1 MAGPDCACLQ
11 WAWQV
16 CQTGFNRRT
25 THPTRYSIYSC
36 LRTSAARKAAISLKF
51 KPPALDKFGVFLI
64 LSVKTAI
71 ARRNDVST
79 LACSAYFRQNWPV
92 NNTKNDSS
100 SSRPMS
106 MAKLSTQS

>member
-1 MAGPDCACLQ
+1 MANRVCAWLQ

-36 LRTSAARKAAISLKF
+36 LRTSAVRKAAIYLKF
-51 KPPALDKFGVFLI
+51 KPPGLDKFRIFLI
-64 LSVKTAI
+64 LSVKTGI
-71 ARRNDVST
+71 ARTHVVST
-79 LACSAYFRQNWPV
+79 LPCSAYFRQNWPV